1 MKYCSGLMNNGMYN
15 PAASVDAP
23 VASLFQC
30 AVDAQDFNGEVNKT
44 HPATFAPPVAAGAD
58 ALGNERG

>member
-1 MKYCSGLMNNGMYN
+1 
-15 PAASVDAP
+15 VDAA
-23 VASLFQC
+23 VTFLFQC